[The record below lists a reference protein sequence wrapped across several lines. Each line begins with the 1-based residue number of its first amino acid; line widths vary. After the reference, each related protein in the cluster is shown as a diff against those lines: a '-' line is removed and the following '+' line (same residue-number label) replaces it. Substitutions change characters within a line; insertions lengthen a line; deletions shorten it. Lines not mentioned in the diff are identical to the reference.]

1 MRSTTSTSDDR
12 RSATVTVEFDSDEL
26 VPKFDE
32 VLARLQQQVRLPG
45 FRRGKIPRQLLVRR
59 IGEQELVREA
69 AEALI
74 EERAGDLLAESG
86 LDVIGRPALVRVE
99 ARPEGGAEAE
109 LRVELRPS
117 VEVAGWREIEVR
129 VPDPRLTSE
138 DVDRVI
144 REILEQR
151 AEVRDVDRPVAEGDQ
166 VTLNIWRIEPD
177 GTETLATPDLVV
189 RLGRGQIPRDVEE
202 ALVGAVV
209 GVRVE
214 RPAEHGALAEAP
226 AAPEH
231 EQEDADRSA
240 GDESDADSAGAAA
253 RADTTPDVAR
263 EVYEV
268 RAVRE
273 IVVPEATDQL
283 VEEVT
288 GQPTLEALR
297 EAVESDLRA
306 ARLRRAQ
313 EAFEAGVLAAL
324 LERTEPKTVPNSLVD
339 PVFQQEIR
347 RFGSSLD
354 ASGIS
359 LRRYLDLTGQ
369 SRDDI
374 ARSLTERSAETVL
387 IDLALR
393 AIARDADLE
402 VSDEEL
408 RAEVDRLVATGQ
420 VRDRAEA
427 ERPAIETQLV
437 ADVLLRKA
445 LALLQREVRVVSD
458 SGEPLSLEDLELAN
472 AVADVLGETSPSTG
486 DDALAEAPADDVAAA
501 AGSEIDEAH

>member
-12 RSATVTVEFDSDEL
+12 RSATVTVEFESDEL
-26 VPKFDE
+26 ASKFDE

-59 IGEQELVREA
+59 IGEEELVREA

-74 EERAGDLLAESG
+74 EERVGDLLAESG
-86 LDVIGRPALVRVE
+86 LDVIGRPALARVE

-117 VEVAGWREIEVR
+117 VEVAGWRDIEVR

-138 DVDRVI
+138 EVDRVI

-166 VTLNIWRIEPD
+166 VTLNVWRVESD
-177 GTETLATPDLVV
+177 GTEALVTPDLVV
-189 RLGRGQIPRDVEE
+189 RLGRGQVPRDIEE

-209 GVRVE
+209 GARVE
-214 RPAEHGALAEAP
+214 RPVPHETPTDAGATTDAEAGE
-226 AAPEH
+226 AGDA
-231 EQEDADRSA
+231 EDASPA
-240 GDESDADSAGAAA
+240 DAPPQAAA
-253 RADTTPDVAR
+253 DAPR
-263 EVYEV
+263 ELYEV
-268 RAVRE
+268 RAIRE
-273 IVVPEATDQL
+273 IVVPEATDEL

-288 GQPTLEALR
+288 GQPTLAALR
-297 EAVESDLRA
+297 EAVEGDLRS

-324 LERTEPKTVPNSLVD
+324 LERTEPKTVPNTLVD

-402 VSDEEL
+402 VTDEEL

-420 VRDRAEA
+420 IRDREEA
-427 ERPAIETQLV
+427 ARPAIETQLV

-445 LALLQREVRVVSD
+445 LALLQREVHVVSE
-458 SGEPLSLEDLELAN
+458 SGEALTLDDLELAN
-472 AVADVLGETSPSTG
+472 AIADVLGDAPPTAEEELPGSIAEEAST
-486 DDALAEAPADDVAAA
+486 P
-501 AGSEIDEAH
+501 AGSETDDAH